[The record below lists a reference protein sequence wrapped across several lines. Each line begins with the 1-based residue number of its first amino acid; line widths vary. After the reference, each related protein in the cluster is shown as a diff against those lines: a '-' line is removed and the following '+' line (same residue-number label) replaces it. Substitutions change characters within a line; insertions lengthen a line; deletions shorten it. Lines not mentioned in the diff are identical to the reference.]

1 MKKSR
6 LAAISAI
13 LLLAFNLDAQ
23 NDNLE
28 LITLD
33 SSYSAT
39 SCFIYNPNIGIIA
52 KDKNISVE
60 ADTLKF
66 SDNQAITL
74 NNNVKIDF
82 PGGLL
87 NSSNALIG
95 ASKELIEF
103 KKDTTLSLEQLLLK
117 GDEGFF
123 NRSNDQVQME
133 DGTIFLSSR
142 GLNIDFKSLQG
153 SLDDELTIQE
163 AEITSCADPK
173 TGWLISADDLVLNN
187 KTYRGYAKNLTLQ
200 LGGASVFKAP
210 YLPFATTSERLSGFL
225 EPSISS
231 SSDGI
236 DFSIPYFA
244 ILSDHSDITLG
255 ARNIAERGSGVE
267 LNYRYIKEH
276 TTNNVDAF
284 YFNNDKEIQKNFPEL
299 ADSRW
304 AFKIQDSLML
314 NKTSGINFGEIL
326 IDWAKASD
334 AMVLRD
340 IPGEITAIG
349 LQRDHYLSQNIIIS
363 SRFNNLAIELE
374 HQGFQSL
381 NPLLTNGYKKS
392 PAIDLSFVKTLNSIN
407 VKHRLNIATFK
418 ASSLH
423 EFFGAS
429 SGMGKYLNSVE
440 DPIEG
445 RRTFSDL
452 TLSKT
457 FDKEFIKIKTSLGLK
472 SLSYDLQNKSVQNN
486 NINSP
491 NLKIDI
497 SSMFVKM
504 NSDGMSII
512 QPRLV
517 LGYSE
522 YKDQSGNPVFD
533 TNILAYNNQ
542 VFFNDRFSGMDR
554 IADDHSHSIGFTYK
568 LRKSSR
574 DIFKFGLAKKYN
586 HSENKVYVTSMPP
599 MMNNKNKFIMS
610 SMWMPDMNHSL
621 KVYGGY
627 DTKDNKLLIGGINFM
642 KKSSIGTLGIA
653 KRYRRMAGDFKQTL
667 NYSEIFTAINLKNGF
682 KIIGKLQQDDEYDI
696 KVESMLGIE
705 YENCCVAF
713 RVMASDKNLTKYN
726 DLYNSSYTYLN
737 DAWDNM
743 INIENKSRINFEF
756 ELKGFNSSINKIDK
770 LLQNSILNY

>member
-6 LAAISAI
+6 LAAVSAI

-23 NDNLE
+23 NNNLE

-33 SSYSAT
+33 PTYSAT
-39 SCFIYNPNIGIIA
+39 SCFIYSPNIGIIA

-87 NSSNALIG
+87 KSSNALIG
-95 ASKELIEF
+95 ATKELIEF
-103 KKDTTLSLEQLLLK
+103 KEDTTLSLEQVLLK
-117 GDEGFF
+117 GNEGFF

-133 DGTIFLSSR
+133 DGSIFLSSR
-142 GLNIDFKSLQG
+142 GLNVDFKSLQG
-153 SLDDELTIQE
+153 SLNDELTIQE

-173 TGWLISADDLVLNN
+173 TGWLISADNLVLNN
-187 KTYRGYAKNLTLQ
+187 KNFRGYAKNLTLQ
-200 LGGASVFKAP
+200 LGETSVFKAP

-255 ARNIAERGSGVE
+255 ARNIAERGSGIE
-267 LNYRYIKEH
+267 LNYRYIKEQ
-276 TTNNVDAF
+276 TNNNVDAF
-284 YFNNDKEIQKNFPEL
+284 YFNNDKEMQTNFPEL

-304 AFKIQDSLML
+304 AFKIQNSLTL
-314 NKTSGINFGEIL
+314 YKTSGSNFAEIV

-349 LQRDHYLSQNIIIS
+349 LQRDHYLNQNIIIS
-363 SRFNNLAIELE
+363 SRFNNLVVEVE

-440 DPIEG
+440 DPAEG

-472 SLSYDLQNKSVQNN
+472 SLSYDLRNESVQNN

-621 KVYGGY
+621 RVYGGY

-705 YENCCVAF
+705 YENCCAAF

>member
-6 LAAISAI
+6 LAAMSAT

-82 PGGLL
+82 PGGRL

-123 NRSNDQVQME
+123 NRSNDQVKME
-133 DGTIFLSSR
+133 DGAIFLSSR

-267 LNYRYIKEH
+267 INYRYIKEH
-276 TTNNVDAF
+276 TKNNVDAF

-472 SLSYDLQNKSVQNN
+472 SLSYDLQNESVQNN

-696 KVESMLGIE
+696 KIESMLGIE

>member
-6 LAAISAI
+6 LAAISAT

-33 SSYSAT
+33 SSYSAI

-74 NNNVKIDF
+74 DNNVKIDF

-123 NRSNDQVQME
+123 NRSNNQVQME

-267 LNYRYIKEH
+267 INYRYIKEH
-276 TTNNVDAF
+276 TKNNVDAF

-340 IPGEITAIG
+340 IPGEITTIG

-407 VKHRLNIATFK
+407 IKHRLNIATFK

-429 SGMGKYLNSVE
+429 SGMGKYLNLVE

-472 SLSYDLQNKSVQNN
+472 SLSYDLQNESVQNN

-696 KVESMLGIE
+696 KIESMLGIE

>member
-6 LAAISAI
+6 LAAMSAT

-267 LNYRYIKEH
+267 INYRYIKEH
-276 TTNNVDAF
+276 TKNNVDAF

-363 SRFNNLAIELE
+363 SRFNNLAIEVE

-472 SLSYDLQNKSVQNN
+472 SLSYDLQNESVQNN

-621 KVYGGY
+621 RVYGGY

>member
-6 LAAISAI
+6 LAAMSAT

-74 NNNVKIDF
+74 DNNVKIDF
-82 PGGLL
+82 PGGIL

-267 LNYRYIKEH
+267 INYRYIKDH
-276 TTNNVDAF
+276 TKNNVDAF

-472 SLSYDLQNKSVQNN
+472 SLSYDLQNESVQNN

-696 KVESMLGIE
+696 KIESMLGIE

>member
-6 LAAISAI
+6 LAAMSAT

-74 NNNVKIDF
+74 DNNVKIDF

-267 LNYRYIKEH
+267 INYRYIKEH
-276 TTNNVDAF
+276 TKNNVDAF

-363 SRFNNLAIELE
+363 SRFNNLAIEVE

-472 SLSYDLQNKSVQNN
+472 SLSYDLQNESVQNN

>member
-142 GLNIDFKSLQG
+142 GLNIDFKSLKG

>member
-6 LAAISAI
+6 LATVSAI

-23 NDNLE
+23 NNNLE

-33 SSYSAT
+33 PTYGAI
-39 SCFIYNPNIGIIA
+39 SCFIYSPNIGIIA

-95 ASKELIEF
+95 ATKELIEF
-103 KKDTTLSLEQLLLK
+103 KEDTTLSLEQVLLK
-117 GDEGFF
+117 GNEGFF

-133 DGTIFLSSR
+133 DGSIFLSSR

-153 SLDDELTIQE
+153 SLNDELTIQE
-163 AEITSCADPK
+163 AKITSCADPK

-187 KTYRGYAKNLTLQ
+187 KTFRGYAKNLTLQ
-200 LGGASVFKAP
+200 LGETSVFKAP

-255 ARNIAERGSGVE
+255 ARNIAERGSGIE
-267 LNYRYIKEH
+267 LNYRYIKEQ
-276 TTNNVDAF
+276 TKNNVDAF
-284 YFNNDKEIQKNFPEL
+284 YFNNDKEIQTNFSEL

-304 AFKIQDSLML
+304 AFKIQNSLML
-314 NKTSGINFGEIL
+314 NKTSGINFAEIV

-340 IPGEITAIG
+340 IPGEITTIG
-349 LQRDHYLSQNIIIS
+349 LQRDHYLNQNIIIS
-363 SRFNNLAIELE
+363 SRFNNLVVKVE

-472 SLSYDLQNKSVQNN
+472 SLSYDLQNESVQNN

-621 KVYGGY
+621 RVYGGY

-705 YENCCVAF
+705 YENCCAAF

>member
-6 LAAISAI
+6 LAAMSAT

-82 PGGLL
+82 PGGRL

-123 NRSNDQVQME
+123 NRSNDQVKME
-133 DGTIFLSSR
+133 DGAIFLSSR

-244 ILSDHSDITLG
+244 ILSDHSDITVG

-267 LNYRYIKEH
+267 INYRYIKEH
-276 TTNNVDAF
+276 TKNNVDAF

-472 SLSYDLQNKSVQNN
+472 SLSYDLQNESVQNN

-621 KVYGGY
+621 RVYGGY

>member
-6 LAAISAI
+6 LAAISAT
-13 LLLAFNLDAQ
+13 LLLTFNLDAQ

-33 SSYSAT
+33 SSYSAI

-52 KDKNISVE
+52 KDKSISVE

-74 NNNVKIDF
+74 DNNVKIDF

-187 KTYRGYAKNLTLQ
+187 KTFRGYAKNLTLQ
-200 LGGASVFKAP
+200 LGETSVFKAP

-255 ARNIAERGSGVE
+255 ARNIAERGSGIE
-267 LNYRYIKEH
+267 LNYRYIKEQ
-276 TTNNVDAF
+276 TKNNVDAF
-284 YFNNDKEIQKNFPEL
+284 YFNNDKEMQTNFPEL

-304 AFKIQDSLML
+304 AFKIQNSLML
-314 NKTSGINFGEIL
+314 NKTSGINFAEIV

-349 LQRDHYLSQNIIIS
+349 LKRDHYLNQNIIIS
-363 SRFNNLAIELE
+363 SRFNNLVVEVE

-440 DPIEG
+440 DPTEG

-472 SLSYDLQNKSVQNN
+472 SLSYDLQNESVQNN

-621 KVYGGY
+621 RVYGGY

-696 KVESMLGIE
+696 KVESMLGVE

-713 RVMASDKNLTKYN
+713 RVMTSDKNLTKYN
-726 DLYNSSYTYLN
+726 DLYNSNYTYLN

>member
-6 LAAISAI
+6 LAAMSAT

-82 PGGLL
+82 PGGRL

-142 GLNIDFKSLQG
+142 GLNIDFKSLKG

-244 ILSDHSDITLG
+244 ILSDHSDITVG

-267 LNYRYIKEH
+267 INYRYIKEH
-276 TTNNVDAF
+276 TKNNVDAF

-472 SLSYDLQNKSVQNN
+472 SLSYDLQNESVQNN

-696 KVESMLGIE
+696 KIESMLGIE

>member
-6 LAAISAI
+6 LAAMSAT

-74 NNNVKIDF
+74 DNNVKIDF

-87 NSSNALIG
+87 NSSNAVIG

-267 LNYRYIKEH
+267 INYRYIKEH
-276 TTNNVDAF
+276 TKNNVDAF

-472 SLSYDLQNKSVQNN
+472 SLSYDLQNESVQNN

>member
-6 LAAISAI
+6 LAAMSAT

-267 LNYRYIKEH
+267 INYRYIKEH
-276 TTNNVDAF
+276 TKNNVDAF

-340 IPGEITAIG
+340 IPGEITSIG

-472 SLSYDLQNKSVQNN
+472 SLSYDLQNESVQNN

-554 IADDHSHSIGFTYK
+554 IADDHSHSIGFTFK

-574 DIFKFGLAKKYN
+574 DKIKFGLAKKYN

>member
-6 LAAISAI
+6 LAAMSAT

-267 LNYRYIKEH
+267 INYRYIKEH
-276 TTNNVDAF
+276 TKNNVDAF

-363 SRFNNLAIELE
+363 SRFNNLAIEVE

-472 SLSYDLQNKSVQNN
+472 SLSYDLQNESVQNN

>member
-6 LAAISAI
+6 LAAMSAT

-267 LNYRYIKEH
+267 INYRYIKEH
-276 TTNNVDAF
+276 TKNNVDAF

-363 SRFNNLAIELE
+363 SRFNNLAIEVE

-472 SLSYDLQNKSVQNN
+472 SLSYDLQNESVQNN

-682 KIIGKLQQDDEYDI
+682 KIFG
-696 KVESMLGIE
+696 
-705 YENCCVAF
+705 
-713 RVMASDKNLTKYN
+713 
-726 DLYNSSYTYLN
+726 
-737 DAWDNM
+737 
-743 INIENKSRINFEF
+743 
-756 ELKGFNSSINKIDK
+756 
-770 LLQNSILNY
+770 

>member
-6 LAAISAI
+6 LAAMSTI

-74 NNNVKIDF
+74 DNNVKIDF

-87 NSSNALIG
+87 NSSNAVIG

-255 ARNIAERGSGVE
+255 ARNIAKRGSGVE
-267 LNYRYIKEH
+267 INYRYIKER
-276 TTNNVDAF
+276 TKNNVDAF

-363 SRFNNLAIELE
+363 SRFNNLAIEVE

-472 SLSYDLQNKSVQNN
+472 SLSYDLQNESVQNN

-542 VFFNDRFSGMDR
+542 VFFNVRFSGMDR

>member
-33 SSYSAT
+33 SSYSAI

-66 SDNQAITL
+66 SNNQAITL
-74 NNNVKIDF
+74 DNNVKIDF

-142 GLNIDFKSLQG
+142 GLNIDFKSLKG

-276 TTNNVDAF
+276 TKNNVDAF

-522 YKDQSGNPVFD
+522 YKNQSGNPVFD

-627 DTKDNKLLIGGINFM
+627 DTKDNKLLFGGINFM

-696 KVESMLGIE
+696 QIESMLGIE

>member
-6 LAAISAI
+6 LAAMSAT

-74 NNNVKIDF
+74 DNNVKIDF

-244 ILSDHSDITLG
+244 ILSDHSDITVG

-267 LNYRYIKEH
+267 INYRYIKEH
-276 TTNNVDAF
+276 TKNNVDAF

-472 SLSYDLQNKSVQNN
+472 SLSYDLQNESVQNN

-696 KVESMLGIE
+696 KIESMLGIE

-756 ELKGFNSSINKIDK
+756 ELKGITGSKTQLNKFFS
-770 LLQNSILNY
+770 NAFANF

>member
-6 LAAISAI
+6 LAAMSAT

-133 DGTIFLSSR
+133 DGAIFLSSR

-267 LNYRYIKEH
+267 INYRYIKEH
-276 TTNNVDAF
+276 TKNNVDAF

-472 SLSYDLQNKSVQNN
+472 SLSYDLQNESVQNN

-696 KVESMLGIE
+696 KIESMLGIE

>member
-6 LAAISAI
+6 LAAMSAT

-33 SSYSAT
+33 SSYSAR

-60 ADTLKF
+60 ADTLRF

-133 DGTIFLSSR
+133 DGTIFLSTR

-163 AEITSCADPK
+163 AEITSCADPR

-187 KTYRGYAKNLTLQ
+187 KTYKGYAKNLTLQ

-267 LNYRYIKEH
+267 INYRYIKEH
-276 TTNNVDAF
+276 TKNNVDAF

-340 IPGEITAIG
+340 IPGEITTIG

-407 VKHRLNIATFK
+407 IKHRLNIATFK

-429 SGMGKYLNSVE
+429 SGMGKYLNLVE

-472 SLSYDLQNKSVQNN
+472 SLSYDLQNESVQNN

-696 KVESMLGIE
+696 KIESMLGIE

>member
-6 LAAISAI
+6 LAAMSTI

-74 NNNVKIDF
+74 DNNVKIDF

-87 NSSNALIG
+87 NSSNAVIG

-142 GLNIDFKSLQG
+142 GLNIDFKSLKG

-267 LNYRYIKEH
+267 INYRYIKEH
-276 TTNNVDAF
+276 TKNNVDAF

-363 SRFNNLAIELE
+363 SRFNNLAIEVE

-472 SLSYDLQNKSVQNN
+472 SLSYDLQNESVQNN

-696 KVESMLGIE
+696 KIESMLGIE

>member
-6 LAAISAI
+6 LAAMSAT

-33 SSYSAT
+33 SSYSAI

-267 LNYRYIKEH
+267 INYRYIKEH
-276 TTNNVDAF
+276 TKNNVDAF

-349 LQRDHYLSQNIIIS
+349 LQRDHY
-363 SRFNNLAIELE
+363 
-374 HQGFQSL
+374 
-381 NPLLTNGYKKS
+381 
-392 PAIDLSFVKTLNSIN
+392 
-407 VKHRLNIATFK
+407 
-418 ASSLH
+418 
-423 EFFGAS
+423 
-429 SGMGKYLNSVE
+429 
-440 DPIEG
+440 
-445 RRTFSDL
+445 
-452 TLSKT
+452 
-457 FDKEFIKIKTSLGLK
+457 
-472 SLSYDLQNKSVQNN
+472 
-486 NINSP
+486 
-491 NLKIDI
+491 
-497 SSMFVKM
+497 
-504 NSDGMSII
+504 
-512 QPRLV
+512 
-517 LGYSE
+517 
-522 YKDQSGNPVFD
+522 
-533 TNILAYNNQ
+533 
-542 VFFNDRFSGMDR
+542 
-554 IADDHSHSIGFTYK
+554 
-568 LRKSSR
+568 
-574 DIFKFGLAKKYN
+574 
-586 HSENKVYVTSMPP
+586 
-599 MMNNKNKFIMS
+599 
-610 SMWMPDMNHSL
+610 
-621 KVYGGY
+621 
-627 DTKDNKLLIGGINFM
+627 
-642 KKSSIGTLGIA
+642 
-653 KRYRRMAGDFKQTL
+653 
-667 NYSEIFTAINLKNGF
+667 
-682 KIIGKLQQDDEYDI
+682 
-696 KVESMLGIE
+696 
-705 YENCCVAF
+705 
-713 RVMASDKNLTKYN
+713 
-726 DLYNSSYTYLN
+726 
-737 DAWDNM
+737 
-743 INIENKSRINFEF
+743 
-756 ELKGFNSSINKIDK
+756 
-770 LLQNSILNY
+770 

>member
-6 LAAISAI
+6 LAAMSAT

-82 PGGLL
+82 PGGRL

-142 GLNIDFKSLQG
+142 GLNIDFKSLKG

-267 LNYRYIKEH
+267 INYRYIKEH
-276 TTNNVDAF
+276 TKNNVDAF

-472 SLSYDLQNKSVQNN
+472 SLSYDLQNESVQNN

>member
-33 SSYSAT
+33 SSYSAI

-244 ILSDHSDITLG
+244 ILSDHSDITVG

-472 SLSYDLQNKSVQNN
+472 SLSYDLQNESVQNN

-504 NSDGMSII
+504 NSDGMFII

-696 KVESMLGIE
+696 KIESMLGIE
-705 YENCCVAF
+705 YENCCVTF

>member
-6 LAAISAI
+6 LAAMSTI

-123 NRSNDQVQME
+123 NRSNDQVKME
-133 DGTIFLSSR
+133 DGAIFLSSR

-244 ILSDHSDITLG
+244 ILSDHSDITVG

-267 LNYRYIKEH
+267 INYRYIKEH
-276 TTNNVDAF
+276 TKNNVDAF

-363 SRFNNLAIELE
+363 SRFNNLAIEVE

-472 SLSYDLQNKSVQNN
+472 SLSYDLQNESVQNN

-696 KVESMLGIE
+696 KIESMLGIE

>member
-6 LAAISAI
+6 LAAMSAT

-74 NNNVKIDF
+74 DNNVKIDF

-244 ILSDHSDITLG
+244 ILSDHSDITVG

-267 LNYRYIKEH
+267 INYRYIKEH
-276 TTNNVDAF
+276 TKNNVDAF

-472 SLSYDLQNKSVQNN
+472 SLSYDLQNESVQNN

-696 KVESMLGIE
+696 KIESMLGIE

>member
-6 LAAISAI
+6 LAAMSAT

-133 DGTIFLSSR
+133 DGAIFLSSR

-244 ILSDHSDITLG
+244 ILSDHSDITVG

-267 LNYRYIKEH
+267 INYRYIKEH
-276 TTNNVDAF
+276 TKNNVDAF

-472 SLSYDLQNKSVQNN
+472 SLSYDLQNESVQNN

-696 KVESMLGIE
+696 KIESMLGIE

>member
-6 LAAISAI
+6 LAAMSAT

-74 NNNVKIDF
+74 DNNVKIDF

-267 LNYRYIKEH
+267 INYRYIKER
-276 TTNNVDAF
+276 TKNNVDAF

-472 SLSYDLQNKSVQNN
+472 SLSYDLQNESVQNN

>member
-6 LAAISAI
+6 LAAMSAT

-74 NNNVKIDF
+74 DNNVKIDF

-267 LNYRYIKEH
+267 INYRYIKEH
-276 TTNNVDAF
+276 TKNNVDAF

-340 IPGEITAIG
+340 IPGEITTIG

-407 VKHRLNIATFK
+407 IKHRLNIATFK

-472 SLSYDLQNKSVQNN
+472 SLSYDLQNESVQNN

-696 KVESMLGIE
+696 KIESMLGIE

>member
-6 LAAISAI
+6 LAAMSAT

-82 PGGLL
+82 PGGRL

-123 NRSNDQVQME
+123 NRSNDQVKME
-133 DGTIFLSSR
+133 DGAIFLSSR

-244 ILSDHSDITLG
+244 ILSDHSDITVG

-267 LNYRYIKEH
+267 INYRYIKEH
-276 TTNNVDAF
+276 TKNNVDAF

-472 SLSYDLQNKSVQNN
+472 SLSYDLQNESVQNN

-696 KVESMLGIE
+696 KIESMLGIE

>member
-6 LAAISAI
+6 LAAMSAT

-66 SDNQAITL
+66 SNNQAITL
-74 NNNVKIDF
+74 DNNVKIDF

-123 NRSNDQVQME
+123 NRSNNQVQME

-187 KTYRGYAKNLTLQ
+187 KTYKGYAKNLTLQ

-267 LNYRYIKEH
+267 INYRYIKEH
-276 TTNNVDAF
+276 TKNNVDAF

-340 IPGEITAIG
+340 IPGEITTIG

-407 VKHRLNIATFK
+407 IKHRLNIATFK

-423 EFFGAS
+423 EFVGAS

-472 SLSYDLQNKSVQNN
+472 SLSYDLQNESVQNN

-696 KVESMLGIE
+696 KIESMLGIE

>member
-6 LAAISAI
+6 LAAMSAT

-33 SSYSAT
+33 SSYSAI

-82 PGGLL
+82 PGGRL

-133 DGTIFLSSR
+133 DGSIFLSSR

-187 KTYRGYAKNLTLQ
+187 RTYRGYAKNLTLQ

-244 ILSDHSDITLG
+244 ILSDHSDITVG

-267 LNYRYIKEH
+267 INYRYIKEH
-276 TTNNVDAF
+276 TKNNVDAF

-363 SRFNNLAIELE
+363 SRFNNLAIEVE

-472 SLSYDLQNKSVQNN
+472 SLSYDLQNESVQNN

-610 SMWMPDMNHSL
+610 SMWMPNMNHSL

>member
-33 SSYSAT
+33 SSYSAI

-142 GLNIDFKSLQG
+142 GLNIDFKSLKG

-225 EPSISS
+225 EHSISS

-244 ILSDHSDITLG
+244 ILSDHSDISVG

-267 LNYRYIKEH
+267 INYRYIKEH
-276 TTNNVDAF
+276 TKNNVDAF

-445 RRTFSDL
+445 RRTFSDF

-472 SLSYDLQNKSVQNN
+472 SLSYDLQNESVQNN

-517 LGYSE
+517 LGYSK

-621 KVYGGY
+621 RVYGGY

>member
-6 LAAISAI
+6 LAAVSAI

-23 NDNLE
+23 NNNLE

-33 SSYSAT
+33 PTYSAT
-39 SCFIYNPNIGIIA
+39 SCFIYSPNIGIIA

-66 SDNQAITL
+66 GDNQAITL

-103 KKDTTLSLEQLLLK
+103 KEDTTLSLEQVLLK
-117 GDEGFF
+117 GNGGFF

-133 DGTIFLSSR
+133 DGSIFSSSR

-187 KTYRGYAKNLTLQ
+187 KTFRGYAKNLTLQ
-200 LGGASVFKAP
+200 LGETSVFKAP

-244 ILSDHSDITLG
+244 ILSDHSDITVG

-267 LNYRYIKEH
+267 INYRYIKEH
-276 TTNNVDAF
+276 TKNNVDAF

-314 NKTSGINFGEIL
+314 NKTSGINFAEIL

>member
-6 LAAISAI
+6 LAAMSAT

-33 SSYSAT
+33 SSYSAI

-82 PGGLL
+82 PGGRL

-133 DGTIFLSSR
+133 DGSIFLSSR

-187 KTYRGYAKNLTLQ
+187 RTYRGYAKNLTLQ

-267 LNYRYIKEH
+267 INYRYIKDH
-276 TTNNVDAF
+276 TKNNVDAF

-314 NKTSGINFGEIL
+314 NKTSGINFAEIL

-363 SRFNNLAIELE
+363 SRFNNLAIEVE

-440 DPIEG
+440 DPTEG

-472 SLSYDLQNKSVQNN
+472 SLSYDLQNESVQNN

-696 KVESMLGIE
+696 KIESMLGIE